1 MGTQPLS
8 WSVLGPSLQAFSLPQ
23 MAHEST
29 VEHGRLDTGEAGTA
43 LAPWLAQHGHPG
55 QQVGGRGLRSRRAE
69 ESQHQ
74 QPQCQWG
81 PVPTEPPTSF
91 SGCWGMPGLQR
102 GGGG

>member
-8 WSVLGPSLQAFSLPQ
+8 WSVPGPSLQAFSLPQ

-29 VEHGRLDTGEAGTA
+29 VEHGRLDAGEAGTA

-55 QQVGGRGLRSRRAE
+55 QQVGGRGLRSQKGRVPA
-69 ESQHQ
+69 
-74 QPQCQWG
+74 PATQCQWG

-91 SGCWGMPGLQR
+91 SGCCGTPGLQR